1 MFGKNNERKRTVD
14 KCNGKWKENIC
25 TKTMYT
31 FVISFFLTDL
41 KILIVR
47 ALDMENDNEIENNDN
62 DKTKGKVK
70 TIAIICA
77 KWF

>member
-1 MFGKNNERKRTVD
+1 
-14 KCNGKWKENIC
+14 
-25 TKTMYT
+25 MYT
-31 FVISFFLTDL
+31 IVISFFLTDL

-70 TIAIICA
+70 TIAIIYA
-77 KWF
+77 K